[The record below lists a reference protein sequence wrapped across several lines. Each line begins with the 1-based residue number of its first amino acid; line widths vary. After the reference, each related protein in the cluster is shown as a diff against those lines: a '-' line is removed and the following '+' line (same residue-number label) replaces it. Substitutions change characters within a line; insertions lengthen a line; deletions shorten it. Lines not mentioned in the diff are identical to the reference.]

1 MPKKLATTIQTRE
14 ELEAVMGEYARA
26 SIARGQLALALEEK
40 LQLARKDYEARLADF
55 DAEIET
61 LLADLEAWAVLHPG
75 EFADRKSIDLV
86 HGAIGFRTG
95 NPTLKPLKGV
105 KWEHVVDML
114 KASQQARYLRSIEEV
129 NKDAILT
136 DREALGADRLKI
148 LGLRIEQTERFF
160 AEARTEPAAPTP

>member
-1 MPKKLATTIQTRE
+1 
-14 ELEAVMGEYARA
+14 
-26 SIARGQLALALEEK
+26 
-40 LQLARKDYEARLADF
+40 
-55 DAEIET
+55 
-61 LLADLEAWAVLHPG
+61 
-75 EFADRKSIDLV
+75 V